1 MLDKNLPFIIQF
13 LSEFLQTKKG
23 DILDEFLKYA
33 NFLIKEEDI
42 RAIVDIIID
51 REMPKFISKKGVE
64 IQQIVKGLLEYKLK
78 EVGVNLSDIDK
89 NQVKQII
96 ITLSSNSYFQTS
108 INSVSKSLL
117 ENFMKLKI
125 ADILKIFNLNSF
137 KDIRE
142 IFEPI
147 LTEGT
152 NSIKNSLEVNKK
164 TVKETTLFYMDK
176 IIEEILKQHTL
187 NDILKNTDFKGE
199 FAYISSILLKD
210 KQFNKTLD
218 SILDNLIQTILSDKF
233 YNKNILKEDIKTFIQ
248 KSIQNDKDNLKL
260 ITEGG
265 LKELFLN
272 LNSIVTFE
280 TKKEVLSKIIEAFV
294 LSLENNLN
302 LVISAIDLEKI
313 IETEINNMSPQEI
326 EELFN
331 SFAEGYFN
339 KLKLYGIGGGVFG
352 LFSLIPLAF

>member
-1 MLDKNLPFIIQF
+1 M
-13 LSEFLQTKKG
+13 
-23 DILDEFLKYA
+23 
-33 NFLIKEEDI
+33 
-42 RAIVDIIID
+42 
-51 REMPKFISKKGVE
+51 
-64 IQQIVKGLLEYKLK
+64 
-78 EVGVNLSDIDK
+78 
-89 NQVKQII
+89 
-96 ITLSSNSYFQTS
+96 
-108 INSVSKSLL
+108 
-117 ENFMKLKI
+117 
-125 ADILKIFNLNSF
+125 
-137 KDIRE
+137 
-142 IFEPI
+142 
-147 LTEGT
+147 
-152 NSIKNSLEVNKK
+152 
-164 TVKETTLFYMDK
+164 
-176 IIEEILKQHTL
+176 
-187 NDILKNTDFKGE
+187 
-199 FAYISSILLKD
+199 
-210 KQFNKTLD
+210 
-218 SILDNLIQTILSDKF
+218 IQTILSDKF

-272 LNSIVTFE
+272 LNSIVSFE